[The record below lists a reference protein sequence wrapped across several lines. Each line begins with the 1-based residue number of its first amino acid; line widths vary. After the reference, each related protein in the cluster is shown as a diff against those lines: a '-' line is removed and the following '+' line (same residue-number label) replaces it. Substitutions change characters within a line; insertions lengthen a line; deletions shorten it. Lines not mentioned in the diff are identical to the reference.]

1 MTGAAPRE
9 FAKWPLYSGIAIVA
23 IASALWALPSFFAPI
38 GFVGIACLLLVIIV
52 LLGAVIWGAA
62 LALFRRQWRL
72 ALSMAAFPLTVSLIF
87 PATDAARAASNELRF
102 LIHKSRYDAEVTKA
116 KEEGK
121 YYVTVDD
128 WSIFFNAHSFVV
140 WDAWDK
146 PEEVVPGFKEYQN
159 FGGHFYLV
167 ND

>member
-1 MTGAAPRE
+1 M
-9 FAKWPLYSGIAIVA
+9 GIPV
-23 IASALWALPSFFAPI
+23 LF
-38 GFVGIACLLLVIIV
+38 LVIIV

-62 LALFRRQWRL
+62 LALVRRRWRL

-87 PATDAARAASNELRF
+87 PATDAARTAGNELRF
-102 LIHKSRYDAEVTKA
+102 LTHKSRYDAEVAKTKA
-116 KEEGK
+116 EGK

-128 WSIFFNAHSFVV
+128 WSIFFNSNSFVV

-146 PEEVVPGFKEYQN
+146 PEEAWPSFTVYKS